1 MEVYNL
7 FIIHNQKTMPS
18 VGKFYMKFLIPKGNG
33 GFYVQEFNA
42 ESFADQENTRNELM
56 SEGWAD
62 AEPAEYDAFL
72 DAAPAVGEIA
82 GNSAEWA
89 RIESLDEDQKRL
101 VRGAI
106 QGEWK
111 LAQATEAAA

>member
-1 MEVYNL
+1 
-7 FIIHNQKTMPS
+7 MPS
-18 VGKFYMKFLIPKGNG
+18 VGKFYMKFLIPKGKG
-33 GFYVQEFNA
+33 GFYVHEFNA
-42 ESFADQENTRNELM
+42 ESFADKDRTRDEFM

-72 DAAPAVGEIA
+72 DAAEAVGEIA

-89 RIESLDEDQKRL
+89 RIEALDEDQKKL
-101 VRGAI
+101 IRGAV